1 MIQTTGKAPTQ
12 LPKTLNQSTG
22 KYSTQATGFN
32 DVSCGELTHTLLKLI
47 TFVLWPESYDK
58 IVAGAK
64 AIAAKTC
71 RATHADNVID
81 LTVDEPPVE
90 FVMLVDNPSDN
101 EDRDDNDKGRVRFE
115 GNDSIKVE
123 GDDNIKIKGEE
134 DVEFENEEYD
144 DQDDQEQGAMEEE
157 YEELNNSAAE
167 DLEDDE
173 DKDDK
178 DD

>member
-1 MIQTTGKAPTQ
+1 M
-12 LPKTLNQSTG
+12 
-22 KYSTQATGFN
+22 
-32 DVSCGELTHTLLKLI
+32 
-47 TFVLWPESYDK
+47 
-58 IVAGAK
+58 
-64 AIAAKTC
+64 KTC

-81 LTVDEPPVE
+81 LTVDELPAE

-115 GNDSIKVE
+115 GNDSIEVE

-134 DVEFENEEYD
+134 DVEFENEEYNN
-144 DQDDQEQGAMEEE
+144 QDDHEQGAMEGECK
-157 YEELNNSAAE
+157 ELNNSAAE

-173 DKDDK
+173 DKDDE

>member
-1 MIQTTGKAPTQ
+1 M
-12 LPKTLNQSTG
+12 
-22 KYSTQATGFN
+22 
-32 DVSCGELTHTLLKLI
+32 SCGKLTCTLLKLI
-47 TFVLWPESYDK
+47 TFVLQPESYDK
-58 IVAGAK
+58 IVTGAK
-64 AIAAKTC
+64 EIAVKTC

-81 LTVDEPPVE
+81 LTVDEPPAE
-90 FVMLVDNPSDN
+90 FTMLVDNPSDD

-123 GDDNIKIKGEE
+123 GDDNIKIKGKE

-144 DQDDQEQGAMEEE
+144 DQDDLEQGTMEEE
-157 YEELNNSAAE
+157 YKELNNSAAE

-173 DKDDK
+173 DEDDK